1 MRQSRAGVVRGIL
14 AAAVVMAAPALPL
27 AGQTADRLA
36 VRAENPLPA
45 ARTDETIA
53 IAWSALRQRIPSL
66 NANAIRVVEAG
77 TGNEVVS
84 QVLDGNAD
92 GAPDSLLFQSSFGPR
107 EARSFLVE
115 PVAPTAQ
122 AASRVFAM
130 HDDYRDDVA
139 WESDRIA
146 WRIYGQGLWEAE
158 EFEPLVS
165 SGIDVWL
172 KSVRTPIVEK
182 WYGKGHDAYHID
194 TGEGADFYTVGA
206 TLGAGGTAIWKS
218 GQMFRAKNFKT
229 HRIIA
234 NGPIRAIFELDY
246 EPWDAGGT
254 QVAETKRVSIDAG
267 SNLFRQE
274 IRYRGPTGEIQYVT
288 GTVKRA
294 GIVGTTSR
302 ANTWAWQSTWG
313 PVERKNGGHGR
324 LGTAVLLPANR
335 LQEIRENGDHYFMV
349 ATARA
354 GEPAVHYTGAGWTD
368 SGDFRSV
375 EDWWAYL
382 DAFARRLEQP
392 VKVTIGAPASGR

>member
-1 MRQSRAGVVRGIL
+1 MRHSAAGVFRSIL
-14 AAAVVMAAPALPL
+14 AAAAIAAPALPL

-36 VRAENPLPA
+36 VRAENPLPS

-53 IAWSALRQRIPSL
+53 IAWSALRQRYPSL
-66 NANAIRVVEAG
+66 NANAVRVVEAG
-77 TGNEVVS
+77 TGAEVVS

-92 GAPDSLLFQSSFGPR
+92 GAQDSLLFQASFGPR
-107 EARSFLVE
+107 EARSFFVE
-115 PVAPTAQ
+115 PVAPTAK

-146 WRIYGQGLWEAE
+146 WRIYGQGLWKAS

-172 KSVRTPIVEK
+172 KSVHTPIVEK

-194 TGEGADFYTVGA
+194 TGEGADFYTVGP
-206 TLGAGGTAIWKS
+206 TLGAGGTAIWKN
-218 GQMFRAKNFKT
+218 GEMHRAKNFRT

-234 NGPIRAIFELDY
+234 NGPIRAIFELGY
-246 EPWDAGGT
+246 EPWDAAGT
-254 QVAETKRVSIDAG
+254 QVSETKRISIDAG

-274 IRYRGPTGEIQYVT
+274 ILYAGPTAEIEYAT

-302 ANTWAWQSTWG
+302 ANAWAWQSTWG

-324 LGTAVLLPANR
+324 LGTAVLLPASR
-335 LQEIRENGDHYFMV
+335 LQEIRENGFVITMRPVSFPFNTRPDTISLKMLNPRSMGSWLTYRTQSLSIMFLR
-349 ATARA
+349 TAA
-354 GEPAVHYTGAGWTD
+354 
-368 SGDFRSV
+368 
-375 EDWWAYL
+375 
-382 DAFARRLEQP
+382 
-392 VKVTIGAPASGR
+392 